1 MRAVSPIEPAGSASP
16 SDDAPAWAA
25 SYRPRGDRDRVD
37 DRGSR
42 ANPVRDNVDLPLP
55 FRAADARAG
64 AAPRDHADPLVPGG
78 RRGLAPADPLL
89 RNPLLDQLR
98 DQRRDRT
105 GAGVRVRDELVGL
118 LEVRRQ
124 RLRRAA
130 RDRGPGRVLPR
141 IDVPRALDLRLEPAL
156 AAAPP
161 CHALDRRAGH
171 LAVGL
176 LHPGRELVDAA

>member
-1 MRAVSPIEPAGSASP
+1 
-16 SDDAPAWAA
+16 
-25 SYRPRGDRDRVD
+25 
-37 DRGSR
+37 
-42 ANPVRDNVDLPLP
+42 PV
-55 FRAADARAG
+55 
-64 AAPRDHADPLVPGG
+64 
-78 RRGLAPADPLL
+78 DPLL
-89 RNPLLDQLR
+89 RDPLPEQLR
-98 DQRRDRT
+98 DRRRDRA

-141 IDVPRALDLRLEPAL
+141 IDLPRALDLRLEPAL

-161 CHALDRRAGH
+161 RHALDRGARD

-176 LHPGRELVDAA
+176 LHPGRELVDAAPGRL